1 MRKIPIIIDGDP
13 GVDDSFAIALAHSCS
28 DFELVALTAVEG
40 NVPAEKTRLNA
51 MGLRE
56 VLDINCV
63 VAYGAEL
70 PLEKAY
76 LSYAAKVHGESG
88 VGPIQWPK
96 FNKKPDVRPAWDL
109 IYEEAVKRK
118 GELVLIAIGPLT
130 NIALTLRKHPDLP
143 QYLKGVY
150 IMGGGTFGNVT
161 KQAEF
166 NIWIDPLAA
175 KEVFERLEVHM
186 VGLNATHASALTEK
200 DFNRMISLCIGE
212 NSAIQ
217 LLKKL
222 SEFSKKNSSELGMDN
237 HIIHDALTVAS
248 VMDSEVV
255 RYEPYYVYVEDK
267 EEMENVGETVI
278 DLAGESGNQ
287 PNCLVAME
295 VNQPKF
301 VEMLMEMCQYYTT
314 SNEG

>member
-13 GVDDSFAIALAHSCS
+13 GVDDSFAIALANSCP

-56 VLDINCV
+56 ALDINCA

-76 LSYAAKVHGESG
+76 LSYAEKTHGESG
-88 VGPIQWPK
+88 VGTIQWPEL
-96 FNKKPDVRPAWDL
+96 KKAPDDRSAWDL

-130 NIALTLRKHPDLP
+130 NIALTLRKYPDFP
-143 QYLKGVY
+143 QYLKRFY

-166 NIWIDPLAA
+166 NIWVDPLAA
-175 KEVFERLEVHM
+175 REVFEKLEVHM
-186 VGLNATHASALTEK
+186 VGLNVTHTSALTEK
-200 DFNRMISLCIGE
+200 DFDQMISLCKGE
-212 NSAIQ
+212 NSAIR
-217 LLKKL
+217 LLRDL
-222 SEFSKKNSSELGMDN
+222 SVFSKRNSLKSGMDN

-267 EEMENVGETVI
+267 EGMENVGETVI
-278 DLAGESGNQ
+278 DLAGQSGNQ

-301 VEMLMEMCQYYTT
+301 VEMLMEMCRYYATK
-314 SNEG
+314 G